1 MDEQLLSPEGRKDML
16 SPFATAPAGYDARRR
31 RSEWPVS
38 VRTDPEVQALDEQ
51 SGEWILCRTCAEHF
65 ERTRRGRKPN
75 DPSGFKVKMNGKFQ
89 EAAWVMHKNRV
100 VAHRTADGLI
110 SEASEEEEE
119 DDQDLDLT
127 VNGEEIL
134 SDSHQ
139 GGAKRRKTASSSGGE
154 DQRDDPV
161 AVSMT
166 DGGYASQQQSV
177 QIMNLPTTGW
187 RCPGIVPDTFY
198 QTHTELVHAFAK
210 YYVGTYRVN
219 VVRDLR
225 SDKYVVNGMHN
236 SLMGWRI
243 SAEELAILSKF
254 KHSSDSNLNVE
265 GRTLKQAAM
274 AAFQHFSG
282 PTKSSVARKSAN
294 NRQDRAQ
301 QPLPM
306 EKQDEL
312 QADGVEIVVQPNAG
326 RRSKLSLPDLSSIQ
340 IRSPIGP
347 MKSSIRSALKE
358 LRSRQMV
365 QSLCSKFEARMKG
378 STVDEDDEVAA
389 PAKKQS
395 TKSRRQAATVAPVKL
410 ESDPTRQSDS
420 NSTATVRSNNLN
432 KFLRSYASN
441 LDNAVFAQPSIKPIA
456 APEPSKETEDD
467 EFVLVLPTR
476 KPIEESV
483 ARGTERFADSLKPS
497 LNFGKQP
504 LPPLTLALRPIEL
517 GPESSNQCDSP
528 KTAESVAL
536 LIEATDCDQLE
547 DERLECEEGNNNAG
561 VANAPELSR
570 AFTTL
575 DFATEREPKQA
586 APEKTRGEDSKPES
600 GLVRPAKVALARFQE
615 QIPANGRKLTTL

>member
-1 MDEQLLSPEGRKDML
+1 
-16 SPFATAPAGYDARRR
+16 
-31 RSEWPVS
+31 
-38 VRTDPEVQALDEQ
+38 PEVQALDEQ

-75 DPSGFKVKMNGKFQ
+75 DPNGFRVKMNGKFQ
-89 EAAWVMHKNRV
+89 EAAWAMHKNRV
-100 VAHRTADGLI
+100 VAHRTADGLV
-110 SEASEEEEE
+110 SEASEEEGE
-119 DDQDLDLT
+119 DDQDLGLT
-127 VNGEEIL
+127 VNGEEIIP
-134 SDSHQ
+134 DNHQ
-139 GGAKRRKTASSSGGE
+139 DGAKRRKTANNSGGE
-154 DQRDDPV
+154 DQREDPV
-161 AVSMT
+161 AVSLT
-166 DGGYASQQQSV
+166 DGDYTSQQQSA
-177 QIMNLPTTGW
+177 QLMNLPTTGW

-225 SDKYVVNGMHN
+225 SDKYVVN
-236 SLMGWRI
+236 I
-243 SAEELAILSKF
+243 
-254 KHSSDSNLNVE
+254 
-265 GRTLKQAAM
+265 M
-274 AAFQHFSG
+274 AAF
-282 PTKSSVARKSAN
+282 VALLLLAVFAAGFITRRWLTGRLS
-294 NRQDRAQ
+294 
-301 QPLPM
+301 PLKDHSK
-306 EKQDEL
+306 KQDEL
-312 QADGVEIVVQPNAG
+312 QADGVEIVVQPNAE
-326 RRSKLSLPDLSSIQ
+326 RRSKLSLPDLSSVQ

-378 STVDEDDEVAA
+378 SSVDGDDEVAT

-410 ESDPTRQSDS
+410 ENEPTRQSDS
-420 NSTATVRSNNLN
+420 NRTAAVRSNNLN

-441 LDNAVFAQPSIKPIA
+441 LDNAIFAQPSIKPIV

-476 KPIEESV
+476 KPIEEESV
-483 ARGTERFADSLKPS
+483 ARCTERFADNVKPG
-497 LNFGKQP
+497 LNFGKQS
-504 LPPLTLALRPIEL
+504 LSPLTLALGPIEL
-517 GPESSNQCDSP
+517 DSESSNQCDSP

-536 LIEATDCDQLE
+536 LVEATDCDQLE
-547 DERLECEEGNNNAG
+547 DERLEHEEGNNNAG
-561 VANAPELSR
+561 VANVPELSN

-575 DFATEREPKQA
+575 AFTVELEPKQA

-615 QIPANGRKLTTL
+615 QIPANGRKLTAL